1 MCIAIACLLLRLV
14 SMAFD
19 LTDHEA
25 AIMHRLQGVILENTH
40 LLMDTV
46 DLAAELDW

>member
-1 MCIAIACLLLRLV
+1 
-14 SMAFD
+14 MAVD

-25 AIMHRLQGVILENTH
+25 AIMHRLQGVIHENTH
-40 LLMDTV
+40 LLIDTA